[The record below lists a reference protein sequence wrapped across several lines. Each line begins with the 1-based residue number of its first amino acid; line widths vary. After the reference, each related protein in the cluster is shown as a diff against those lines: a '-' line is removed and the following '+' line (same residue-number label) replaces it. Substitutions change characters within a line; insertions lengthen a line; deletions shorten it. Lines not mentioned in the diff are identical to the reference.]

1 MERAPAESPN
11 VVKLRSKYG
20 DPRLKRLQEE
30 LWAIITS
37 ERYEELSAAETVG
50 VLKFVE
56 FNVIN
61 GSET

>member
-1 MERAPAESPN
+1 MSDQETRY
-11 VVKLRSKYG
+11 LR
-20 DPRLKRLQEE
+20 E